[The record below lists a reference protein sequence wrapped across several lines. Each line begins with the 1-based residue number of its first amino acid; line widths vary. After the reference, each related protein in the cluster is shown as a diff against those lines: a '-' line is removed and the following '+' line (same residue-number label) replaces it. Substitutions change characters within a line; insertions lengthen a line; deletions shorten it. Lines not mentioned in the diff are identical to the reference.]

1 MKKEKS
7 RLGILKSVWTAAVAY
22 FGDGGVPS
30 DVRRRI
36 NVSLLTARAKQ
47 SVVIACIGILVGG
60 AVYVNFMNVRK
71 PQLMQ
76 AAFVSVVAMYLVLI
90 RHSIA
95 WLRVDDKRAMFVPYM
110 RSFIAILFGLG
121 SGWGLVLIT
130 TVEVATPGQK
140 GLIYA
145 LAIGLISTMMISG
158 PMRYSFAFWVP
169 ITIGSFVA
177 ISSANGQ
184 DGNAIFILLACY
196 SMITMF
202 AIITVNKKMFDR
214 ELNLFEIKSQNE
226 TIGLFLTDF
235 QEGTGSFVWETDGG
249 LHLLRSKTQH
259 GFAQSCVYDDDITHF
274 HDVLKAVQYAVPG
287 DRRVTETGSLT
298 QIVKRMEQHQ
308 PFKEL
313 VVFVTTKIGARWW
326 AISGKP
332 IFNDEHEFVGYRG
345 ICSDVTERESYKQ
358 RIEFSADRD
367 YLTKTYNRS
376 SFNRILNDICQSP
389 QIVDAALLCLDLDHF
404 KMVNDNFGHVVGDEL
419 LTAVSERILKCVRL
433 TDYVFRLGGDEFA
446 VLVTDGGLTEAA
458 SVARRIIEKISEP
471 FPGPQVSL
479 QIGVSVGIALVPDHG
494 RQPDTLHR
502 KADTALYKS
511 KGDGRGRF
519 IVYDHEFDQRL
530 EYEQSIET
538 ELTHALDR
546 GQFSVAY
553 QPVVA
558 LETSGIVGAEALLR
572 WEHPV
577 YGIVPPGQF
586 IPTLEKG
593 GQIAAV
599 GLFVMNEAM
608 RVAARIPDSLVI
620 AINLSSIQLADVG
633 LPQKIVTIMQKHKV
647 SPRQI
652 EFEVTESSLLQ
663 KDSLRLGVLTEIKR
677 LGFQISLDDFGTGY
691 SSLRLLDEFHFD
703 ILKIDASFIQNVAQ
717 DARRRVILQSIIELG
732 RNLELVIAGEGIE
745 TRAQMEQLASL
756 GCRRGQGFLFHEPLA
771 EAQFVALFDKFGFKR
786 LYFTPQGV

>member
-1 MKKEKS
+1 M
-7 RLGILKSVWTAAVAY
+7 
-22 FGDGGVPS
+22 
-30 DVRRRI
+30 
-36 NVSLLTARAKQ
+36 
-47 SVVIACIGILVGG
+47 
-60 AVYVNFMNVRK
+60 
-71 PQLMQ
+71 
-76 AAFVSVVAMYLVLI
+76 
-90 RHSIA
+90 
-95 WLRVDDKRAMFVPYM
+95 
-110 RSFIAILFGLG
+110 
-121 SGWGLVLIT
+121 
-130 TVEVATPGQK
+130 
-140 GLIYA
+140 
-145 LAIGLISTMMISG
+145 
-158 PMRYSFAFWVP
+158 
-169 ITIGSFVA
+169 
-177 ISSANGQ
+177 
-184 DGNAIFILLACY
+184 
-196 SMITMF
+196 
-202 AIITVNKKMFDR
+202 
-214 ELNLFEIKSQNE
+214 
-226 TIGLFLTDF
+226 
-235 QEGTGSFVWETDGG
+235 
-249 LHLLRSKTQH
+249 
-259 GFAQSCVYDDDITHF
+259 
-274 HDVLKAVQYAVPG
+274 
-287 DRRVTETGSLT
+287 
-298 QIVKRMEQHQ
+298 
-308 PFKEL
+308 
-313 VVFVTTKIGARWW
+313 
-326 AISGKP
+326 
-332 IFNDEHEFVGYRG
+332 
-345 ICSDVTERESYKQ
+345 
-358 RIEFSADRD
+358 
-367 YLTKTYNRS
+367 
-376 SFNRILNDICQSP
+376 
-389 QIVDAALLCLDLDHF
+389 
-404 KMVNDNFGHVVGDEL
+404 
-419 LTAVSERILKCVRL
+419 
-433 TDYVFRLGGDEFA
+433 
-446 VLVTDGGLTEAA
+446 
-458 SVARRIIEKISEP
+458 
-471 FPGPQVSL
+471 
-479 QIGVSVGIALVPDHG
+479 
-494 RQPDTLHR
+494 
-502 KADTALYKS
+502 YKS

>member
-1 MKKEKS
+1 
-7 RLGILKSVWTAAVAY
+7 VWTAAVGY
-22 FGDGGVPS
+22 FNDGAVPAE
-30 DVRRRI
+30 VRRRI
-36 NVSLLTARAKQ
+36 NIALLTARAKQ
-47 SVVIACIGILVGG
+47 SAVIACIGILVAS
-60 AVYVNFMNVRK
+60 AVYLNFSNVQK
-71 PQLMQ
+71 PPVMQ
-76 AAFVSVVAMYLVLI
+76 AAFISVVGMYLVLI
-90 RHSIA
+90 RHSVA
-95 WLRVDDKRAMFVPYM
+95 WLKVDDKRGKFVPYM
-110 RSFIAILFGLG
+110 RSFIVILFGLG
-121 SGWGLVLIT
+121 AAWGLVLIT
-130 TVEVATPGQK
+130 SDAVGTPGQK
-140 GLIYA
+140 GLIHA

-169 ITIGSFVA
+169 ITIGSFLA
-177 ISSANGQ
+177 LSSASDQ
-184 DGNAIFILLACY
+184 DADATFILLACY
-196 SMITMF
+196 SLITMF

-235 QEGTGSFVWETDGG
+235 QEGTGSFVWETDAG

-259 GFAQSCVYDDDITHF
+259 GFAQSCVYDEQTTHF

-287 DRRVTETGSLT
+287 DRRMTETGSLT

-313 VVFVTTKIGARWW
+313 VVFVTTKIGTRWW

-332 IFNDEHEFVGYRG
+332 IFNEEHDFIGYRG

-446 VLVTDGGLTEAA
+446 VLVTDGGLIEAA

-494 RQPDTLHR
+494 RQPDILHR

-511 KGDGRGRF
+511 KADGRGRY

-558 LETSGIVGAEALLR
+558 LDTSCIVGAEALLR
-572 WEHPV
+572 WQHPV
-577 YGIVPPGQF
+577 YGIVPPAQF

-599 GLFVMNEAM
+599 GLFVMNEAI
-608 RVAARIPDSLVI
+608 RVAARIPDNMVT

-633 LPQKIVTIMQKHKV
+633 LPQKIINLMQKHKV
-647 SPRQI
+647 EPRQI

-663 KDSLRLGVLTEIKR
+663 KDSLRLGVLKEIKR

-717 DARRRVILQSIIELG
+717 DSRRRVILESIIQLG

-745 TRAQMEQLASL
+745 TPAQMEQLTSL
-756 GCRRGQGFLFHEPLA
+756 GCRRGQGFLFHEPLN
-771 EAQFVALFDKFGFKR
+771 EGQFVALFDQNIDFER
-786 LYFTPQGV
+786 LWYTPQGV